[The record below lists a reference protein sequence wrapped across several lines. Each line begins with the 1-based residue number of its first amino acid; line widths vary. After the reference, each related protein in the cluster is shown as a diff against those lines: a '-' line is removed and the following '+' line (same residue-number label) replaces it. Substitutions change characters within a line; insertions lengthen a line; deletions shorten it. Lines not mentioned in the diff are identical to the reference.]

1 MSDYKAYKGKQGI
14 TRLINALG
22 YSRDGLGAAWKNEAA
37 FREEVMLAAVAI
49 PLALFLAHSGVD
61 RALMI
66 GSVFL
71 VLIVEIL
78 NSAVEAVVDKASPEK
93 HELAKRAKDMGSA
106 AVLLLQ
112 QGPPSAGVAELGHE
126 VVEAQHDA
134 DAQRSLQLAN
144 QIIVLQE
151 QGLQALPE
159 HLRHKAHII
168 YPSTTPLPTAD
179 KTHAH
184 LRVVMVGHL
193 RDEKWPQVL
202 WQAAQALNVDEGIY
216 IDHIGKALDPALG
229 EEATR
234 VAREHPHYRWLGE
247 LPHAATRQHIQRAH
261 VLVHTSRIEGGAHV
275 IMEAV
280 LGGTP
285 VLASRISGNV
295 GMLGEDYPGYF
306 APGDAS
312 ALAHLL
318 RLCRQTLADPHSQ
331 LAQLQRACE
340 ARATLFLPARE
351 QATLLAVV
359 NECLAAP

>member
-1 MSDYKAYKGKQGI
+1 MARPALCIVTPALADANNGNWQTAKRWTQMLSGHYRV
-14 TRLINALG
+14 RLRCAWPDGEDADVLLALHARR
-22 YSRDGLGAAWKNEAA
+22 SAASVAAWAQA
-37 FREEVMLAAVAI
+37 HPDRPLV
-49 PLALFLAHSGVD
+49 LALTGTDLY
-61 RALMI
+61 
-66 GSVFL
+66 
-71 VLIVEIL
+71 
-78 NSAVEAVVDKASPEK
+78 
-93 HELAKRAKDMGSA
+93 KDI
-106 AVLLLQ
+106 
-112 QGPPSAGVAELGHE
+112 
-126 VVEAQHDA
+126 HDNA
-134 DAQRSLQLAN
+134 DAQRSLELAHRL
-144 QIIVLQE
+144 IVLQA
-151 QGLQALPE
+151 QGVAELPRP
-159 HLRHKAHII
+159 LRAKTRVL
-168 YPSTTPLPTAD
+168 YQSSTPRQTAV
-179 KTHAH
+179 KTRKH

-202 WQAAQALNVDEGIY
+202 WQAVQQIAPNEGIC

-280 LGGTP
+280 LSGTP

-318 RLCRQTLADPHSQ
+318 RLYRQTLADPHSQ

-359 NECLAAP
+359 NECLATR